1 MGHRVTLYAHTTDG
15 TIDQIG
21 ALPAI
26 WLGPTRWHDW
36 RGDPATWATQ
46 PADWGWLPVVET
58 PRPADT
64 ETTTSDPAPVALVA
78 GVPTQQWTVRPWTAE
93 ELAAQAEQSAYEA
106 QQATDRAILDATA
119 ALMANA
125 HEDGEAWTQPVGA
138 HNAYPLGITVTHGG
152 KTWKNITPANVWA
165 PGVSGW
171 REQVAQGYP
180 AWVQPTGAH
189 DAYKVGDRVTF
200 EGANYESTIAGNV
213 WSPTAY
219 PAGWRKL

>member
-1 MGHRVTLYAHTTDG
+1 MTLYAHTTDG

-21 ALPAI
+21 ALPAL

-64 ETTTSDPAPVALVA
+64 ATHTSDPAPVALVD

-93 ELAAQAEQSAYEA
+93 ELAAQAEAEQ
-106 QQATDRAILDATA
+106 QQARYVTHEAILDATA
-119 ALMANA
+119 ALMEQA
-125 HEDGEAWTQPVGA
+125 HTDGEPWTQPTGA
-138 HNAYPLGITVTHGG
+138 HDAYPLGATVTHNG
-152 KTWKNITPANVWA
+152 TAWENLTPANVWE

-171 REQVAQGYP
+171 REQVAEGYP

-189 DAYKVGDRVTF
+189 DAYAAGAIVTHN
-200 EGANYESTIAGNV
+200 GQTWTSDVDGNV
-213 WSPTAY
+213 WEPGVY
-219 PAGWRKL
+219 GWTLVPQ